1 MERCEKLQ
9 GEDTTM
15 TKRHTPV
22 CAALMAL
29 ALLSTSTSAQSV
41 ADFYKGRTLAI
52 VMGTGPGGSFDL
64 YGRTIAEHWSR
75 HIPGNPPIIVEHMP
89 GAGGVTA
96 GNYIYNTGPQDGSK
110 VLLSHPLP
118 LIEKLEPKGVRFE
131 SAKFRWLGTYDSIA
145 QVLALWHTA
154 PAKTIDDLKSR
165 DLVVG
170 SFNKSHLTYQWAML
184 TKTALATNY
193 KVIIG
198 YPSGNELNLAM
209 ERGEIHGWV
218 SAWANLAGTRPD
230 WLRDKKLNIPVQF
243 TPGRLRDLPDVPT
256 LIELTPPDKKDVVEF
271 ISAGTPFSRAL
282 AVGPGVPMDRVA
294 ALRKAFD
301 DLMVD
306 KAFLA
311 DAEKRKLDIDPRN
324 GAQAHAMLEKI
335 VDASPDLVSRAKK
348 AIGQEE

>member
-1 MERCEKLQ
+1 MQHRRLSLI
-9 GEDTTM
+9 
-15 TKRHTPV
+15 
-22 CAALMAL
+22 AAFVAVT
-29 ALLSTSTSAQSV
+29 AVPASAQGV
-41 ADFYKGRTLAI
+41 ADFYKGRTLSI

-75 HIPGNPPIIVEHMP
+75 HIPGNPTVIVEYMP

-96 GNYIYNTGPQDGSK
+96 GNYIYGTGPQDGSK

-118 LIEKLEPKGVRFE
+118 LIEKLEPKGVRYE

-154 PAKTIDDLKSR
+154 PARTLDDLKTK
-165 DLVVG
+165 DMIVG
-170 SFNKSHLTYQWAML
+170 SFSKTHLTYQWAML
-184 TKTALATNY
+184 AKTTLGARY
-193 KVIIG
+193 KVITG

-243 TPGRLRDLPDVPT
+243 TVERLRDLPDVPT
-256 LIELTPPDKKDVVEF
+256 LIEVSPADKKDVVEF

-282 AVGPGVPMDRVA
+282 AAGPGVPMDRVD
-294 ALRKAFD
+294 ALRKSFEA
-301 DLMVD
+301 LMTD

-311 DAEKRKLDIDPRN
+311 DAAKRKLDIDPRN
-324 GAQAHAMLEKI
+324 AAQAHAMLDKI
-335 VDASPDLVSRAKK
+335 VNASPDLIARVKK
-348 AIGQEE
+348 AIGQED